1 VEELAWCFP
10 EVNVES
16 LLEGT
21 IWVHERASYS
31 PLNIPCRQGEERHV
45 RRRNSEMTP
54 CNLQDVR
61 ICLLVGYKGGYLESP
76 FGVRT

>member
-1 VEELAWCFP
+1 MEELAWCFP

-16 LLEGT
+16 LLKGT

-31 PLNIPCRQGEERHV
+31 RRNIPCRQGEERHV
-45 RRRNSEMTP
+45 RRIDSETIP

-61 ICLLVGYKGGYLESP
+61 VCLLVDYKGGYLESP